1 MLKSISNNTIN
12 SEKALPSNYQAA
24 LSWLNEQLTKPN
36 QFNINLGGGIIVND
50 LHKCLEVKR
59 ERLLNL
65 DGYNQKIV
73 FLQTKMIKDHLQEKK
88 SPEIQ

>member
-1 MLKSISNNTIN
+1 MTN
-12 SEKALPSNYQAA
+12 SERALQSNYQQA
-24 LSWLNEQLTKPN
+24 LSWINSQLAKPN

-50 LHKCLEVKR
+50 LHKCLDIKR

-73 FLQTKMIKDHLQEKK
+73 FLQTKIIKDHLNETN
-88 SPEIQ
+88 

>member
-1 MLKSISNNTIN
+1 MLKSISNNTTS
-12 SEKALPSNYQAA
+12 SENRLPSNYQQA
-24 LSWLNEQLTKPN
+24 LSWINEQLSKPN
-36 QFNINLGGGIIVND
+36 QFNINLGGGIIISD

-73 FLQTKMIKDHLQEKK
+73 FLQTKLIKDYLNETN
-88 SPEIQ
+88 

>member
-1 MLKSISNNTIN
+1 M
-12 SEKALPSNYQAA
+12 
-24 LSWLNEQLTKPN
+24 TKPN
-36 QFNINLGGGIIVND
+36 QFNINLGGGIIVKD

-73 FLQTKMIKDHLQEKK
+73 FLQTKIIKDFLQEQK
-88 SPEIQ
+88 SPEIQRDVLR

>member
-1 MLKSISNNTIN
+1 MTS

-36 QFNINLGGGIIVND
+36 LYNLHLGGGIIIND

-73 FLQTKMIKDHLQEKK
+73 FLQTKIIKDYIIKG
-88 SPEIQ
+88 IN